1 MNNVLA
7 IDIGGT
13 NSRVGLFDEQG
24 RRLMITESETR
35 RDGGREWMQEHLVK
49 QCGDLLAKSD
59 YPVKACGISFG
70 GPVDFQR
77 QTVTSVHVPGWKD
90 FALAEWGQNAFH
102 LPCQVEN
109 DANAGALGEGQFG
122 AGRGTNS
129 LFYFTLSTGIGG
141 GYVADGRIVRGR
153 DGVAGE
159 VGHIPVSDSG
169 APCSC
174 GARGCLEVFC
184 SGTAIAERGRE
195 WGRRRPEGVA
205 RMIELSAGQVEEITA
220 KTVALAAAEGDP
232 TAVTIMKEVGR
243 WLARGVLTIVRIVNP
258 DRVVLGGGVSQAG
271 VVLLNP
277 VREALQ
283 EFESPT
289 IKYSTEIV
297 LAELGTLSPLY
308 GAAAVALKLS
318 GN

>member
-24 RRLMITESETR
+24 RRLMMTECETQR
-35 RDGGREWMQEHLVK
+35 GGGREWMQGHLLE

-70 GPVDFQR
+70 GPVYFQR
-77 QTVTSVHVPGWKD
+77 QTVTSVHVAGWTD
-90 FALAEWGQNAFH
+90 FALAEWAQNAFH

-109 DANAGALGEGQFG
+109 DANAGGLGEWQFG

-141 GYVADGRIVRGR
+141 GYIADGKIVRGR
-153 DGVAGE
+153 DSLAGE
-159 VGHIPVSDSG
+159 IGHIPVSDSG

-205 RMIELSAGQVEEITA
+205 RVIELSGGQVEEISA
-220 KTVALAAAEGDP
+220 RTVAQAAAEGDP
-232 TAVTIMKEVGR
+232 MAATIMKEVGR
-243 WLARGVLTIVRIVNP
+243 WLARGVLTVIRIVHP

-271 VVLLNP
+271 AVLLNP

-283 EFESPT
+283 DFGSPT
-289 IKYSTEIV
+289 IKYSSEIV

-308 GAAAVALKLS
+308 GAAAVALRLS
-318 GN
+318 GD